1 MNKLIKLSL
10 LLLIGAVSSFSAV
23 SQDVTQPHPGKKDV
37 AVTGTLPVMYIVT
50 ADSVPITQKEDYVD
64 ATYWIDSK
72 GIDGFSSTGS
82 ADSQLALQI
91 RGRGNSSWTYDK
103 KPYKLKLGKKAELLG
118 MPKHKH
124 WALLNH
130 APSQCGFLEM
140 VGFEITRR
148 CGLDWTPR
156 HQPVEVILNDRNIG
170 LYYLTEGIKIDENRI
185 NIYEQP
191 DLNTDPTTVDGGW
204 LLEIDNYDDPY
215 QVKIFQGADSTGFE
229 ARFTHK
235 VPEELSDLQHD
246 WLVSEL
252 TTLTGLIYDS
262 DKSVM
267 KWADKIDVPTLA
279 RYYIAQ
285 EYIGNLDAFFGS
297 TYLYRDLGEGKKWM
311 FGPMWDCSWSYF
323 ENPYRTGTFNEQR
336 QADCKLDPNCTEI
349 KFTWIEEMWK
359 FPDFRIAVKN
369 EWDKLYP
376 DAFAS
381 MPEFIS
387 ETHDRLKAAYDLNYG
402 KIWPEPGA
410 YDLTYLRNAYI
421 QNIALHGQWL
431 DTYLNTAAISDVTAD
446 GPDCSLTLDIRNLGS
461 GTIKVTSPQAE
472 ITRVELITLNGQV
485 VPAQS
490 LGANLFN
497 TSLANGLF
505 VVKAYTSAGKYAV
518 AKLSLNN

>member
-235 VPEELSDLQHD
+235 VPEEL
-246 WLVSEL
+246 
-252 TTLTGLIYDS
+252 
-262 DKSVM
+262 
-267 KWADKIDVPTLA
+267 
-279 RYYIAQ
+279 
-285 EYIGNLDAFFGS
+285 
-297 TYLYRDLGEGKKWM
+297 
-311 FGPMWDCSWSYF
+311 WSQT
-323 ENPYRTGTFNEQR
+323 PY
-336 QADCKLDPNCTEI
+336 
-349 KFTWIEEMWK
+349 
-359 FPDFRIAVKN
+359 
-369 EWDKLYP
+369 
-376 DAFAS
+376 
-381 MPEFIS
+381 
-387 ETHDRLKAAYDLNYG
+387 
-402 KIWPEPGA
+402 
-410 YDLTYLRNAYI
+410 
-421 QNIALHGQWL
+421 
-431 DTYLNTAAISDVTAD
+431 
-446 GPDCSLTLDIRNLGS
+446 
-461 GTIKVTSPQAE
+461 
-472 ITRVELITLNGQV
+472 
-485 VPAQS
+485 
-490 LGANLFN
+490 
-497 TSLANGLF
+497 
-505 VVKAYTSAGKYAV
+505 
-518 AKLSLNN
+518 